1 MPTVEKLYENL
12 GKLFYAI
19 AAADK
24 EIHKEEVQALKKIV
38 KNDWVKVDDFK
49 DAFGTDEAFY
59 IEIMFDWMEE
69 NSPPAYQAFYEFK
82 DFKDENENFFTK
94 RVKDLTWKTADSIAT
109 SFDGKNNE
117 VQKMLAKLKEI
128 L

>member
-1 MPTVEKLYENL
+1 MPSIEKLYENL

-24 EIHKEEVQALKKIV
+24 VIHKEEIKTLERIV
-38 KNDWVKVDDFK
+38 KEDWVKVDDYK
-49 DAFGTDEAFY
+49 DQFGTDDAFY
-59 IEIMFDWMEE
+59 IEIMFDWMQE

-82 DFKDENENFFTK
+82 EFKEDYEQLFTPK
-94 RVKDLTWKTADSIAT
+94 VKELTWKTATSIAT
-109 SFDGKNNE
+109 SFEGNDPVE
-117 VQKMLAKLKEI
+117 QTMLSKLKEI

>member
-1 MPTVEKLYENL
+1 MPSIEKLYENL

-24 EIHKEEVQALKKIV
+24 VIHKEEVETLEKIV

-49 DAFGTDEAFY
+49 DEFGTDEAFY
-59 IEIMFDWMEE
+59 IEIMFDWMQE

-82 DFKDENENFFTK
+82 EFMQEHENFFTP
-94 RVKDLTWKTADSIAT
+94 RIRQLTWKTAESIAA
-109 SFDGKNNE
+109 SFKGKQPE
-117 VQKMLAKLKEI
+117 EETMLSKLKEI